1 MAAGITVERGKLG
14 ALRAYFEE
22 KAAAQV
28 SAARASSALKVDSGL
43 SADGATLDLLE
54 ELEKAGPFGAGHAQP
69 VFAFPRHRIVNVSP
83 VGAAGAHYRV
93 TLESGTGRKTD
104 AIAFRAAGTDLG
116 DFLMKR
122 RGDTVH
128 LAGTLSA
135 NHWNGQVRVQIRLLD
150 AADIQ

>member
-1 MAAGITVERGKLG
+1 M
-14 ALRAYFEE
+14 
-22 KAAAQV
+22 
-28 SAARASSALKVDSGL
+28 
-43 SADGATLDLLE
+43 
-54 ELEKAGPFGAGHAQP
+54 
-69 VFAFPRHRIVNVSP
+69 NVSP